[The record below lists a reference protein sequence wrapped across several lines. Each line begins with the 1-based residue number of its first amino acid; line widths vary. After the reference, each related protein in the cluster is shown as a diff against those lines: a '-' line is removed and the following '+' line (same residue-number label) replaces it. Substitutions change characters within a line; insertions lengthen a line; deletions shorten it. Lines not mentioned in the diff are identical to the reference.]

1 LVEVNKLGAFMTA
14 FFRLL
19 SIAGLSMT
27 LLVACSDNETTI
39 EEAYKSAHDQPN
51 ETADPA
57 QTGTTVTSQEAAAG
71 TATDKDSA
79 AGAVQAAR
87 DAVAASNAQTK
98 KTTEATEAAVKNN

>member
-1 LVEVNKLGAFMTA
+1 MTA

-57 QTGTTVTSQEAAAG
+57 QAGASSTPQADATGTSQDATTG
-71 TATDKDSA
+71 TAPDKDSA

-98 KTTEATEAAVKNN
+98 KTNEATEAAIKNN

>member
-51 ETADPA
+51 ETAGPA
-57 QTGTTVTSQEAAAG
+57 QAGAADTTP
-71 TATDKDSA
+71 DKDSA
-79 AGAVQAAR
+79 AGAVQAAS

-98 KTTEATEAAVKNN
+98 ETTEAAEAAVKNN

>member
-1 LVEVNKLGAFMTA
+1 MTA

-19 SIAGLSMT
+19 SIAGLSMS

-57 QTGTTVTSQEAAAG
+57 QPGASSTPENSAASSTVP
-71 TATDKDSA
+71 DKDSA

-98 KTTEATEAAVKNN
+98 EMKEATEAAVKNN